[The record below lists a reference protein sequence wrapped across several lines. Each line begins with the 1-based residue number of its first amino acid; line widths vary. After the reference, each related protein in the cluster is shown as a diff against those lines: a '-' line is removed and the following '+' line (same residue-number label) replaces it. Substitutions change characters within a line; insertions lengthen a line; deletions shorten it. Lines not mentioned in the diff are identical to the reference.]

1 MEFTVFTSAGGFR
14 EFIGDSEYQIGEQ
27 NGCLYAVDGNTGQVV
42 TYGPMAWSSVQEW
55 QREGDIAPPAA
66 ASGGARRRAEQ
77 KPVVDEEQPE
87 PEQALTSEPVVSTEP
102 IPVPVDLPALPR
114 PQHLAM
120 PEREGWAPPRQFDP
134 LSDPLERFAE
144 G

>member
-55 QREGDIAPPAA
+55 QREGDIVPPA
-66 ASGGARRRAEQ
+66 GERRGARRRTDQ
-77 KPVVDEEQPE
+77 PVVDQQPE
-87 PEQALTSEPVVSTEP
+87 PAAGPATTAEPA
-102 IPVPVDLPALPR
+102 PVAVDLPPPPR
-114 PQHLAM
+114 PQHSAM
-120 PEREGWAPPRQFDP
+120 SEPETWVPPRQFDP
-134 LSDPLERFAE
+134 LSDPLQSFAD
-144 G
+144 